1 MFYELSK
8 NQAWINERVNLF
20 VALAPIANMK
30 NSVALKPIVDV
41 MNELWKLLNTAHIW
55 EIFSPKIKD

>member
-20 VALAPIANMK
+20 VALSPIANMK
-30 NSVALKPIVDV
+30 NSVELYPVV
-41 MNELWKLLNTAHIW
+41 TFLNELWKLVDLA
-55 EIFSPKIKD
+55 

>member
-8 NQAWINERVNLF
+8 NQAWINDRVNLF

-30 NSVALKPIVDV
+30 NSVAMKPFADILDTVW
-41 MNELWKLLNTAHIW
+41 LGLNTA
-55 EIFSPKIKD
+55 